1 MYAWHRGIPHNIV
14 TMSSYV
20 IAAWKRLKARLD
32 SILMF
37 REDEEERK
45 NRSRILHAV
54 CGETKFFFNHI
65 SVTTIE
71 IIYCFMLVY
80 SVYIREKS
88 RIFIYYDYHFFSP
101 TKKLI
106 PHIANVCKL
115 LIYGNERSFERS
127 WPTVGLCITNNRC
140 RRRRFR
146 NMRWEGNWIR
156 VQFFTTNIW

>member
-1 MYAWHRGIPHNIV
+1 M
-14 TMSSYV
+14 
-20 IAAWKRLKARLD
+20 L
-32 SILMF
+32 

-45 NRSRILHAV
+45 NRSCILHAV
-54 CGETKFFFNHI
+54 CRETKFFFHHI

-80 SVYIREKS
+80 SVYTREKS
-88 RIFIYYDYHFFSP
+88 RIFIYYDYHFFP
-101 TKKLI
+101 NKKLI

-127 WPTVGLCITNNRC
+127 WPTVGLCITNNR

-146 NMRWEGNWIR
+146 NMRWKGNCIR
-156 VQFFTTNIW
+156 VQFSTTNV